1 MPALSSREPL
11 PPSPSPRRLPPNCHG
26 RKLSLPLSPLRLLAG
41 FALRQLLISF
51 GLVHTQEWHTF
62 SLNKLLLE
70 FEPNGEDSIVGIKD
84 SGCLQF
90 CLA

>member
-11 PPSPSPRRLPPNCHG
+11 PPSPFPYHLPPNCYG
-26 RKLSLPLSPLRLLAG
+26 RKQGLPLFRLRLLAG
-41 FALRQLLISF
+41 FAMRQLLISF
-51 GLVHTQEWHTF
+51 GLVHTQEWHAF

-70 FEPNGEDSIVGIKD
+70 FELNGEDSIVAIKD
-84 SGCLQF
+84 SGCLLF